1 MRGVVLQ
8 SIGGVKIATR
18 FDLEVHFWE
27 RERGTI
33 TGSIVYNTDL
43 FESGTI
49 KWMARYIERLLKE
62 MVKKPQGR
70 LSELEMLSIAER
82 EQLIDD
88 FNADLTST

>member
-1 MRGVVLQ
+1 
-8 SIGGVKIATR
+8 
-18 FDLEVHFWE
+18 
-27 RERGTI
+27 
-33 TGSIVYNTDL
+33 
-43 FESGTI
+43 
-49 KWMARYIERLLKE
+49 